1 MHYFPPS
8 ICLLN
13 ILNILIIIILQI
25 SLISSILLKFYS
37 IETPNITI
45 IPTCPQI
52 IGICE
57 KDETTACNW
66 HLSELQIKCP
76 QTIDDDNNKNNC
88 LLKKRAPQCSAA
100 LSRFVRFVS
109 APLVEAMLF
118 CNPSPI
124 IEGMEEKMLPSV
136 LRLNRKKCSSD
147 LTNSNEQK
155 QQQTRWSCTQTAK
168 MCKAQPRCNH
178 YINNLLTYCP
188 TSNTTSPYALPSCLL
203 PDNPTSLR
211 RCRLALTKSRGTW
224 LDEPCFCKSNGG
236 GDFKECKKWEMT
248 LWPRHPCIEKVA
260 TDFNQ
265 LYIDGYIKL
274 DHKRR
279 SKINNNNNNIT
290 LPKKQMAKNMEF
302 GSIERGVF
310 LLEEDK
316 GGKSLDKEENIFKEK
331 INRKSTEKSD
341 ENFENNQG
349 EGKENENTRWRLM
362 TTKTATPPPK
372 DESEIENKNKN
383 GEEEDEKE
391 GNNKNKNKQLL
402 SYYLDKKEENET
414 NNNID
419 KVEFIKKRKRPI
431 GRKILGNKNGSF
443 IQQIDVNEFQTP
455 KITNEGRGCRTRNID
470 GEWVEHYT
478 DSIFRQYHDWS
489 GRCSSWCECVIKG
502 KEAGKAE
509 NASSHSI
516 RCHSLGCLQDLQ
528 CETKHTTTVFG
539 QRLYLENRGACQ
551 CHNGQFIC
559 DSSELQP
566 ELQPGIYLS
575 LGYSQA
581 EIDIIREKVPKLV
594 LERSG
599 LISHSNSLIKDLAT
613 RLQFALEKLL
623 PSGLRCRFVVVEH
636 FKSEQVVLMQ
646 IQWFGIDHSAN
657 QTQPKWQSGKME
669 KHCSQYVRELELNF
683 WLEKSERYQLLLS
696 TIKQVRA
703 TDLLDALPLNS
714 SVKRI
719 QIFNFKLM
727 IYLLILIIYRRIST

>member
-1 MHYFPPS
+1 
-8 ICLLN
+8 
-13 ILNILIIIILQI
+13 
-25 SLISSILLKFYS
+25 
-37 IETPNITI
+37 
-45 IPTCPQI
+45 
-52 IGICE
+52 
-57 KDETTACNW
+57 
-66 HLSELQIKCP
+66 
-76 QTIDDDNNKNNC
+76 
-88 LLKKRAPQCSAA
+88 
-100 LSRFVRFVS
+100 
-109 APLVEAMLF
+109 
-118 CNPSPI
+118 
-124 IEGMEEKMLPSV
+124 
-136 LRLNRKKCSSD
+136 
-147 LTNSNEQK
+147 
-155 QQQTRWSCTQTAK
+155 
-168 MCKAQPRCNH
+168 
-178 YINNLLTYCP
+178 
-188 TSNTTSPYALPSCLL
+188 
-203 PDNPTSLR
+203 
-211 RCRLALTKSRGTW
+211 
-224 LDEPCFCKSNGG
+224 
-236 GDFKECKKWEMT
+236 
-248 LWPRHPCIEKVA
+248 
-260 TDFNQ
+260 
-265 LYIDGYIKL
+265 
-274 DHKRR
+274 
-279 SKINNNNNNIT
+279 
-290 LPKKQMAKNMEF
+290 MA
-302 GSIERGVF
+302 
-310 LLEEDK
+310 
-316 GGKSLDKEENIFKEK
+316 
-331 INRKSTEKSD
+331 
-341 ENFENNQG
+341 
-349 EGKENENTRWRLM
+349 
-362 TTKTATPPPK
+362 TKTATPSPK
-372 DESEIENKNKN
+372 DEAEIDNKNKN
-383 GEEEDEKE
+383 
-391 GNNKNKNKQLL
+391 LL
-402 SYYLDKKEENET
+402 FGQKEENET

-431 GRKILGNKNGSF
+431 GRKIFPNKNGYNNTE
-443 IQQIDVNEFQTP
+443 QIDVNEFQTP
-455 KITNEGRGCRTRNID
+455 KTTNEGRGCRTRNID

-489 GRCSSWCECVIKG
+489 GRCSSWCECVVKG

-509 NASSHSI
+509 NASSHTI

-613 RLQFALEKLL
+613 RLQFALERLL
-623 PSGLRCRFVVVEH
+623 PGGLKCRFVVVEH

-719 QIFNFKLM
+719 QILTSNLM
-727 IYLLILIIYRRIST
+727 IYLLILIIYRRISN

>member
-1 MHYFPPS
+1 
-8 ICLLN
+8 
-13 ILNILIIIILQI
+13 
-25 SLISSILLKFYS
+25 
-37 IETPNITI
+37 
-45 IPTCPQI
+45 
-52 IGICE
+52 
-57 KDETTACNW
+57 
-66 HLSELQIKCP
+66 
-76 QTIDDDNNKNNC
+76 
-88 LLKKRAPQCSAA
+88 
-100 LSRFVRFVS
+100 
-109 APLVEAMLF
+109 
-118 CNPSPI
+118 
-124 IEGMEEKMLPSV
+124 
-136 LRLNRKKCSSD
+136 
-147 LTNSNEQK
+147 
-155 QQQTRWSCTQTAK
+155 

-372 DESEIENKNKN
+372 D
-383 GEEEDEKE
+383 D
-391 GNNKNKNKQLL
+391 
-402 SYYLDKKEENET
+402 YYLDKKEENET

-646 IQWFGIDHSAN
+646 IQWFGIDLSAN

-669 KHCSQYVRELELNF
+669 KEIIKFWPTNF
-683 WLEKSERYQLLLS
+683 FDRTPY
-696 TIKQVRA
+696 
-703 TDLLDALPLNS
+703 
-714 SVKRI
+714 
-719 QIFNFKLM
+719 
-727 IYLLILIIYRRIST
+727 ISRDVQDS

>member
-1 MHYFPPS
+1 MPLCLVLSYLKEKGS
-8 ICLLN
+8 INDCW
-13 ILNILIIIILQI
+13 QSYEGI
-25 SLISSILLKFYS
+25 SWTGLGAC
-37 IETPNITI
+37 
-45 IPTCPQI
+45 TCPGNNSDCHWIRLQTTYNKCI
-52 IGICE
+52 FELNNDASWHVQLNSLAQYSANRRGSSHAPISTSNPLTSMRVLATPSYEKVETKIENESENKRRQMIANEARLARIHAQEQRKIQLKEEQEIEKRRREQFKKDNEGVNSDNHGNNQNYKKNIQE
-57 KDETTACNW
+57 LRQRPTPSSQQLNQEATIKFRNVVLKDEKPRKNLAKTRPINPNNGINRKEKLNTENNFNEQEEQQNKVSEQNN
-66 HLSELQIKCP
+66 HQQNKHQNKFEKLNEYKNMSEKLNESELQNKLDKNIELQIKCP
-76 QTIDDDNNKNNC
+76 QTFDDENNKNNC

-109 APLVEAMLF
+109 APLVEAMFF
-118 CNPSPI
+118 CNPSTI
-124 IEGMEEKMLPSV
+124 NEGMEEKMLPSV
-136 LRLNRKKCSSD
+136 LQLNTKKCSS
-147 LTNSNEQK
+147 TNSNEQK
-155 QQQTRWSCTQTAK
+155 QLQTRWSCTQTAK
-168 MCKAQPRCNH
+168 MCKAQPRCN
-178 YINNLLTYCP
+178 
-188 TSNTTSPYALPSCLL
+188 
-203 PDNPTSLR
+203 
-211 RCRLALTKSRGTW
+211 
-224 LDEPCFCKSNGG
+224 
-236 GDFKECKKWEMT
+236 
-248 LWPRHPCIEKVA
+248 
-260 TDFNQ
+260 
-265 LYIDGYIKL
+265 
-274 DHKRR
+274 
-279 SKINNNNNNIT
+279 
-290 LPKKQMAKNMEF
+290 
-302 GSIERGVF
+302 
-310 LLEEDK
+310 
-316 GGKSLDKEENIFKEK
+316 
-331 INRKSTEKSD
+331 
-341 ENFENNQG
+341 
-349 EGKENENTRWRLM
+349 
-362 TTKTATPPPK
+362 
-372 DESEIENKNKN
+372 
-383 GEEEDEKE
+383 
-391 GNNKNKNKQLL
+391 
-402 SYYLDKKEENET
+402 YYLDKKEENET

-431 GRKILGNKNGSF
+431 GRKILGNKNGYNNTE
-443 IQQIDVNEFQTP
+443 QIDVNEFQTP

-489 GRCSSWCECVIKG
+489 GRCSSWCECVVKG

-613 RLQFALEKLL
+613 RLQFALERLL

-669 KHCSQYVRELELNF
+669 K
-683 WLEKSERYQLLLS
+683 
-696 TIKQVRA
+696 
-703 TDLLDALPLNS
+703 
-714 SVKRI
+714 VK
-719 QIFNFKLM
+719 F
-727 IYLLILIIYRRIST
+727 